1 MTSQKKTKNNNFR
14 IGGCHMNHYL
24 NNEINLN
31 KLTDEDFEN
40 LNGSWIEINTNV
52 VDFNGDSITLFA
64 NKQGTKY
71 VLGDY
76 GYFINELEML
86 DILDMTSLEN
96 FLSKEGFYIYENHI
110 CIDFDY
116 VDDLETYKYKFLD
129 MITNLNDLFSL

>member
-1 MTSQKKTKNNNFR
+1 
-14 IGGCHMNHYL
+14 MNHYP
-24 NNEINLN
+24 NNKINLS
-31 KLTDEDFEN
+31 KLTDEDFDN

-64 NKQGTKY
+64 NKQGSKY

-86 DILDMTSLEN
+86 DILDMTSLES
-96 FLSKEGFYIYENHI
+96 FLSKEGFYISENHI

-129 MITNLNDLFSL
+129 MISNLNDLFSL